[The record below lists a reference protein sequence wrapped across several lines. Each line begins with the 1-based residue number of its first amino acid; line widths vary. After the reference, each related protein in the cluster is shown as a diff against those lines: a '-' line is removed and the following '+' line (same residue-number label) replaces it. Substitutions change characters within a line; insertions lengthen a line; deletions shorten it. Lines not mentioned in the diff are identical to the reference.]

1 MNTQS
6 IKSKLKELRDIG
18 KEIEFTEVISGDD
31 TERPEDNL
39 SLELAFDIVTLTGF
53 FYIFKVYRRSD
64 MEKWY

>member
-39 SLELAFDIVTLTGF
+39 SLELAFDIETLTGF